1 MTPSDSLRQANTDDT
16 LLVPGLDDYSHL
28 LIAADASD
36 HSNHGLQAALA
47 IGALSNAQITGAH
60 VYAARLHDQRFRQME
75 GGLPEQYQEEEE
87 LERQRDIHDELI
99 TRGLSV
105 ITDSYLDQLQTSC
118 ERANLPYVRCA
129 LEGKNYRELVREANS
144 GRHDLL
150 VLGAQGLGAVAG
162 GGLGTVCERS
172 VRRSAIDT
180 LVIKDAQ
187 RPISSGPLLVALDGS
202 SRAYGALITAIR
214 LCTAWAQPL
223 HIVSAYDPYYHYVAF
238 NRIAAVLSEEAGKV
252 FRFKEQEKLHEDIID
267 AGLAKIYQ
275 GHLDVAADIC
285 REQGIEATTTLLAG
299 KPWEVILR
307 HAQTLDPA
315 LLLIG
320 KLGIHAD
327 EELDIGGN
335 AENLLRS
342 ATCSLLLSQREYR
355 PRIEWI
361 AEATTSW
368 STQAEERLLSVPSFA
383 RSMARLAILR
393 FAQEQGHTVITE
405 SIVAEATAKLCPVMH
420 DEPEAFDSGA
430 TDNKPHQKS
439 PAEPPFNPLWS
450 DEALARLQQIPSTSL
465 RDTIRLRAEKHT
477 RQAGAQEV
485 RLQDVAAFVQLAEL
499 ADINAINSTGDTA
512 GKCPFGMKKSEA
524 APSQS
529 IPWTADAEQRLQ
541 RVPAGFMRQMT
552 RQRVE
557 AHALKLKQGE
567 VTLALMEDKYDQ
579 WEQDSQGQQMS
590 LPWDEAAE
598 RRIARIPDFVRGM
611 VIKEVERCAREKGLE
626 RVNLEV
632 MKEANSGWLDSGGF
646 HSEHNPD
653 QYQ

>member
-1 MTPSDSLRQANTDDT
+1 MTPTEPHRQIDTAPSPVDSALSDYTRI
-16 LLVPGLDDYSHL
+16 

-36 HSNHGLQAALA
+36 HSNHGVAAALS
-47 IGALSNAQITGAH
+47 IGSLAGAQITGAH

-99 TRGLSV
+99 TKGLSV
-105 ITDSYLDQLQTSC
+105 ITDSYLDQLQSSC
-118 ERANLPYVRCA
+118 ESAQLPYLRCA

-162 GGLGTVCERS
+162 GSLGTVCERS
-172 VRRSAIDT
+172 VRRSDIDC
-180 LVIKDAQ
+180 LVIKDTQ
-187 RPISSGPLLVALDGS
+187 RAIDQGPLLVALDGS
-202 SRAYGALITAIR
+202 SRAYGALQTAIR
-214 LCTAWAQPL
+214 LAKAWSQPL

-238 NRIAAVLSEEAGKV
+238 NRIAGVLSDEAGKV

-275 GHLDVAADIC
+275 GHLDVALDIC
-285 REQGIEATTTLLAG
+285 QEQQVEATTELLAG

-307 HAQTLDPA
+307 HAASLQPA

-335 AENLLRS
+335 AENLLRNAS
-342 ATCSLLLSQREYR
+342 CSLLLSQREYR
-355 PRIEWI
+355 PRVEWI

-368 STQAEERLLSVPSFA
+368 SVQAEERLLAVPSFA

-420 DEPEAFDSGA
+420 ESTADTPSDDGSTARAAADEI
-430 TDNKPHQKS
+430 
-439 PAEPPFNPLWS
+439 PFNPPWS
-450 DEALARLQQIPSTSL
+450 PEALERLQQVPSDSL
-465 RDTIRLRAEKHT
+465 RDTLRLRAEKHC
-477 RQAGAQEV
+477 RQAGAREV
-485 RLQDVAAFVQLAEL
+485 RLEDVAAFVQLAEL
-499 ADINAINSTGDTA
+499 AEINAVNSPAETA
-512 GKCPFGMKKSEA
+512 SRCPFGIKGSTEPEKPPLSWSEE
-524 APSQS
+524 
-529 IPWTADAEQRLQ
+529 AEQRLQ

-557 AHALKLKQGE
+557 TFARKQGQSE
-567 VTLALMEDKYDQ
+567 VTLELMTAKYDE
-579 WEQDSQGQQMS
+579 WDQGSKVQQMELS
-590 LPWDEAAE
+590 WDEE
-598 RRIARIPDFVRGM
+598 SRRRVSRIPEFVRGM
-611 VIKEVERCAREKGLE
+611 VIKEVERCAREQGLE
-626 RVNLEV
+626 QVDLKV
-632 MKEANSGWLDSGGF
+632 MKHANSGWLDSGGF

-653 QYQ
+653 QYR